1 MDRIAMSQNQPNPAA
16 RGLVWLPLMLMLAG
30 LALRVLT
37 QHHVL
42 DAPPNL
48 SPLMAF
54 AFAGAV
60 VFPKPMPWWSW
71 AFILLGI
78 DLVSEGATW
87 WSQAD
92 GRPEVLAAYACYA
105 AAACFGAQ
113 LRGRAGMLDT
123 ILGTLACSVVFYLV
137 TNTVSWITDPAYAK
151 NAAGWMQ
158 ALTTGTGAPGLP
170 PTLVFFRNS
179 LIADLAGAAVLLAVY
194 NAEALL
200 RKLGTIPWIGARASA
215 LNAAA

>member
-1 MDRIAMSQNQPNPAA
+1 MSQQQPNPGA
-16 RGLVWLPLMLMLAG
+16 RSLIWLPLFLMLAA
-30 LALRVLT
+30 LVLRVLT
-37 QHHVL
+37 QHHIL
-42 DAPPNL
+42 DDLPNL

-60 VFPKPMPWWSW
+60 VFPRPMPWWSW

-78 DLVSEGATW
+78 DLVSQGAAW
-87 WSQAD
+87 WSQAN

-105 AAACFGAQ
+105 AAAFFGGR
-113 LRGRAGMLDT
+113 LRGRAGVLDT
-123 ILGTLACSVVFYLV
+123 LLGTLVCSVVFYLV

-151 NAAGWMQ
+151 NVAGWIQ

-170 PTLVFFRNS
+170 PTLAFFRNS
-179 LIADLAGAAVLLAVY
+179 LIADLAGATVLLAVY

-200 RKLGTIPWIGARASA
+200 RRLRTIPWIGDRTTA